1 MLTHLAQR
9 FTSSVILSL
18 PPLEER
24 ALVILRHGL
33 LLLGGVELL
42 GGDLLGP
49 GLVGDDSLLDLLGC
63 AAQSGQEWI

>member
-1 MLTHLAQR
+1 M
-9 FTSSVILSL
+9 ILSF

-42 GGDLLGP
+42 GGDFLGP
-49 GLVGDDSLLDLLGC
+49 GLVGDDPLLDLLGGP
-63 AAQSGQEWI
+63 AQPGQEWI